1 MNRYRTAVLPTLLL
15 AVLGWGWN
23 CAGQTQINAPSAGCL
38 PATETQLH
46 NDALG
51 LGQGLKASPRNAIR
65 PHNLKWELPIIAATG
80 VLIAEVDGPVSSHN
94 RSLSRQNTASL
105 WSNIGLGMEL
115 GTAGLM
121 WAGGCA
127 GHHDTLREN
136 GWTALE
142 AAGAA
147 AGINEVFK
155 LAADRQYAYNVNSD
169 GEFWEGGKS
178 FPSGH
183 SAASWAF
190 ASVLAHRY
198 PHNRWVKWGAYGFA
212 TAVSLSRIAAK
223 KHFPSDV
230 LVGST
235 IGYVTGTYLA
245 GR

>member
-1 MNRYRTAVLPTLLL
+1 VSRYRFAVPQVLLL
-15 AVLGWGWN
+15 AVLGWNWN
-23 CAGQTQINAPSAGCL
+23 CAAQTQIYAPSAGCL
-38 PATETQLH
+38 PATATQLH
-46 NDALG
+46 SDAASLG
-51 LGQGLKASPRNAIR
+51 EGLKMAPRDAIR
-65 PHNLKWELPIIAATG
+65 PRNLKWELPVAAAAG
-80 VLIAEVDGPVSSHN
+80 VMIAEVDGPVNSHN

-105 WSNIGLGMEL
+105 WSNVGVGVEL

-121 WAGGCA
+121 WADGCA
-127 GHHDTLREN
+127 RHHDTLRQN

-155 LAADRQYAYNVNSD
+155 FAADRQYPYQVTGN
-169 GEFWEGGKS
+169 GEFWDGGKS

-198 PHNRWVKWGAYGFA
+198 PHNRWVKWGAYGAA
-212 TAVSLSRIAAK
+212 TAVSLTRIAAK

-235 IGYVTGTYLA
+235 IGYVTGAYLA

>member
-1 MNRYRTAVLPTLLL
+1 MNTHRVTVGRVLLL
-15 AVLGWGWN
+15 VVLGWGLG
-23 CAGQTQINAPSAGCL
+23 AGAQTQINAPAIGCL
-38 PATETQLH
+38 PATEAQLH
-46 NDALG
+46 SDAAA
-51 LGQGLKASPRNAIR
+51 LGQGLRIAPRDAIR
-65 PHNLKWELPIIAATG
+65 PRNLKWELPVLAATG
-80 VLIAEVDGPVSSHN
+80 LLIAEVDGPVNSHN
-94 RSLSRQNTASL
+94 RSLSRQNTASV
-105 WSNIGLGMEL
+105 WSNVGVGMEF
-115 GTAGLM
+115 GTAALM
-121 WAGGCA
+121 WADGCA
-127 GHHDTLREN
+127 RHHQMLREN

-155 LAADRQYAYNVNSD
+155 FAADRQYPYSVPAN
-169 GEFWEGGKS
+169 GEFWDGGKS

-183 SAASWAF
+183 AAASWAF

-198 PHNRWVKWGAYGFA
+198 PHDKWVKWGAYGFA

-230 LVGST
+230 LVGGT

>member
-1 MNRYRTAVLPTLLL
+1 MNRHSAAGLRILVLLL
-15 AVLGWGWN
+15 LGCGIN
-23 CAGQTQINAPSAGCL
+23 CAAQTQINAPSTGCL
-38 PATETQLH
+38 PATATQLH
-46 NDALG
+46 NDATG
-51 LGQGLKASPRNAIR
+51 LGHGLMAAPRNAIR
-65 PHNLKWELPIIAATG
+65 PQNLKWELPIAAATG
-80 VLIAEVDGPVSSHN
+80 ILIAEVDGPVNSHN
-94 RSLSRQNTASL
+94 RSISRQNTAST
-105 WSNIGLGMEL
+105 WSNVGLGMEF

-121 WAGGCA
+121 WLDGCA
-127 GHHDTLREN
+127 RHHDSLREN

-155 LAADRQYAYNVNSD
+155 FAANRQYPIAGTGS
-169 GEFWEGGKS
+169 GEFWDGGKS

-198 PHNRWVKWGAYGFA
+198 PHKRWVKWGAYGFA
-212 TAVSLSRIAAK
+212 TAVSLSRLASK